1 MARKLSGRFEARPI
15 AAINITPM
23 IGVLLAV
30 FAVLTIPA
38 AITIGSSLY
47 QAPMD
52 CFGQC
57 RASDPLFISLRS
69 DGLIFLGEQQV
80 DESELMQLL
89 ASHDPA
95 RASLGVRADAEVPY
109 SRMFQVMRKIK
120 AAGFKPY
127 SINEDLH

>member
-47 QAPMD
+47 QAPME

-57 RASDPLFISLRS
+57 RALCNS
-69 DGLIFLGEQQV
+69 Q
-80 DESELMQLL
+80 
-89 ASHDPA
+89 
-95 RASLGVRADAEVPY
+95 
-109 SRMFQVMRKIK
+109 
-120 AAGFKPY
+120 
-127 SINEDLH
+127 